1 MMLANMAEYDIS
13 HAPGGLPSRYQ
24 FLSFLGSPDAQGNV
38 TAFDLR
44 AINPLR
50 DTANYATWAGLFS
63 SLNPAMTG
71 VLAAVN
77 PEIIYGNNTLYP
89 NLTYDQFYG
98 VKEAGAQG
106 SLLTAAEQ
114 FVPQIGGIQSALQL
128 HAQRQGMSDSQIIKS
143 IGNQL
148 NFPWVPQTINVRQE
162 AARTAIDQY
171 QVTKQLASNAW
182 STGDFGPI
190 ADLGSVPD
198 PRNADYETP
207 VSDLQALYS
216 QLSQEYPGQ
225 PPSTTAQP
233 LPSAPIL

>member
-1 MMLANMAEYDIS
+1 MAEWDIS

-50 DTANYATWAGLFS
+50 DTANYATWGGLFS
-63 SLNPAMTG
+63 SLNPAASG
-71 VLAAVN
+71 VLAAVD
-77 PEIIYGNNTLYP
+77 PQIIYGGNTLYP

-106 SLLTAAEQ
+106 NILTAAEQ
-114 FVPQIGGIQSALQL
+114 YVPQIGGIQSALQL
-128 HAQRQGMSDSQIIKS
+128 MGQRQGMNSSQLVKS

-171 QVTKQLASNAW
+171 QVTKQLAANAW
-182 STGDFGPI
+182 TSGDFSQI

-207 VSDLQALYS
+207 VSDLQQVYNDLAKA
-216 QLSQEYPGQ
+216 YPGV
-225 PPSTTAQP
+225 PPADSAQP
-233 LPSAPIL
+233 LPSLHL